1 MADARREYRVDFSI
15 GAKLQASFRGV
26 TAFAQARLKNL
37 QHVAMATASV
47 LKKLVLG
54 VGALGAVFGGFL
66 IGGLI
71 KKLFGDAADAAV
83 EADIRVAHLT
93 ATFQKFGGITK
104 EVAAGQVEK
113 LNQIA
118 EGYEKQ
124 GALSHVIFE
133 NLAAGMADVG
143 LYPKLIAKA
152 VGPMGDLL
160 AYSKDIR
167 ATPEDAKNF
176 ANALGKA
183 LQGNARGLLRL
194 REFGIKMT
202 KSQTDE
208 FKKLKDPVKALEYIV
223 THFADKP
230 GVKGFNKALLDTS
243 RGRMMAFQNTLHKMA
258 EELGRAVLPLRDRL
272 TDVLRKNLPDI
283 LPVLIG
289 GINALGTVVRAVTD
303 TLEGFKQAWAMP
315 KGVEA
320 WNTLADSFGRLAI
333 SLGIASPDWKT
344 FGEAVGK
351 FAVDQA
357 PKLAKEIDKLT
368 QRIEAFRN
376 SFGGIPDFGALLFAL
391 QTMFKVAEAE
401 FEKFD
406 QSVHNFLI
414 APFRAWSDEWQQAV
428 NAFKNYDWKG
438 LLPWN
443 WGGSATPPAPAVPA
457 IPPSAVNTFKNYDW
471 KGLLPWGGS
480 ATPPAPAVPAIP
492 PSSAPGAATTNV
504 SFAPNITIN
513 GNATVAEQKA
523 LDQRLRSLASTFVDQ
538 FKAAQYQERRLS
550 YEAGYV

>member
-26 TAFAQARLKNL
+26 MAFAQARLKNL

-202 KSQTDE
+202 KSHTDE
-208 FKKLKDPVKALEYIV
+208 FKKLKDPVKALEY
-223 THFADKP
+223 
-230 GVKGFNKALLDTS
+230 
-243 RGRMMAFQNTLHKMA
+243 
-258 EELGRAVLPLRDRL
+258 
-272 TDVLRKNLPDI
+272 
-283 LPVLIG
+283 
-289 GINALGTVVRAVTD
+289 
-303 TLEGFKQAWAMP
+303 
-315 KGVEA
+315 
-320 WNTLADSFGRLAI
+320 
-333 SLGIASPDWKT
+333 
-344 FGEAVGK
+344 
-351 FAVDQA
+351 
-357 PKLAKEIDKLT
+357 
-368 QRIEAFRN
+368 
-376 SFGGIPDFGALLFAL
+376 
-391 QTMFKVAEAE
+391 
-401 FEKFD
+401 
-406 QSVHNFLI
+406 
-414 APFRAWSDEWQQAV
+414 
-428 NAFKNYDWKG
+428 
-438 LLPWN
+438 
-443 WGGSATPPAPAVPA
+443 
-457 IPPSAVNTFKNYDW
+457 
-471 KGLLPWGGS
+471 
-480 ATPPAPAVPAIP
+480 
-492 PSSAPGAATTNV
+492 
-504 SFAPNITIN
+504 
-513 GNATVAEQKA
+513 
-523 LDQRLRSLASTFVDQ
+523 
-538 FKAAQYQERRLS
+538 
-550 YEAGYV
+550 